1 MAPNMFDSSDAYR
14 ISSSIDSLSREV
26 GRLRDEVSGVRAKL
40 GPQPEW
46 LFFMF
51 PAAVIVLTVGLL
63 IVAAAK
69 KDQTPSSKNPQI
81 EAQAEF
87 PEKSS

>member
-1 MAPNMFDSSDAYR
+1 MAPNMLDSYHAQR
-14 ISSSIDSLSREV
+14 IASSIESLSREV

-51 PAAVIVLTVGLL
+51 PAALIVLSVGLL

-69 KDQTPSSKNPQI
+69 KDQTPDSGSPQI
-81 EAQAEF
+81 ESQPEL

>member
-1 MAPNMFDSSDAYR
+1 MLQSYDAQRIASSVDE
-14 ISSSIDSLSREV
+14 LSREV
-26 GRLRDEVSGVRAKL
+26 GRLHYEVSRVREKL

-51 PAAVIVLTVGLL
+51 PAALIVLCVGLL

-69 KDQTPSSKNPQI
+69 KDATPNSGSSQI
-81 EAQAEF
+81 EAQPEL
-87 PEKSS
+87 PEKPS